1 MNVSTLQYVSF
12 SYAMKHI
19 FFRELNYTDNGFTI
33 FENDGVEQKIIKS
46 FFYLPNEY
54 LVLQTEAPCQ
64 EGKMYNFTA
73 NSFQGI
79 LGDDMYGLY
88 KSEYM
93 NEKGEKRYVNYKVN
107 FDLQNLMTFSFHK
120 FWNNM
125 K

>member
-1 MNVSTLQYVSF
+1 MFL
-12 SYAMKHI
+12 
-19 FFRELNYTDNGFTI
+19 RELNYTDNGFTI
-33 FENDGVEQKIIKS
+33 FDEVGAEQKIIKS

-88 KSEYM
+88 KSEYT
-93 NEKGEKRYVNYKVN
+93 NENGEKRYVDCKVN
-107 FDLQNLMTFSFHK
+107 FDLQNLMTF
-120 FWNNM
+120 
-125 K
+125 

>member
-1 MNVSTLQYVSF
+1 
-12 SYAMKHI
+12 
-19 FFRELNYTDNGFTI
+19 
-33 FENDGVEQKIIKS
+33 
-46 FFYLPNEY
+46 
-54 LVLQTEAPCQ
+54 
-64 EGKMYNFTA
+64 MYNFTA